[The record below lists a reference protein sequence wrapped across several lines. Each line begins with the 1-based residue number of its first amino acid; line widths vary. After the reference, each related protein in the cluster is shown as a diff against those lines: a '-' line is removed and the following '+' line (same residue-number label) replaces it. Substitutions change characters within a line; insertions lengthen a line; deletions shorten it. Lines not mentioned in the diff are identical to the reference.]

1 MQNEPS
7 IYSQVVSDQ
16 QDRLR
21 PIHHIQV
28 LSIGQVFRVKTVMLL
43 KMFNQE
49 EALQNMANG
58 LLAEV
63 LSEEDKL
70 HKSDKTYHLSPKD

>member
-1 MQNEPS
+1 M
-7 IYSQVVSDQ
+7 VLGH
-16 QDRLR
+16 QDKLR
-21 PIHHIQV
+21 PIPNIQV
-28 LSIGQVFRVKTVMLL
+28 LSIGQVFRVKTVMQL

-49 EALQNMANG
+49 ETLLNMANG

-63 LSEEDKL
+63 QSEDKL